1 MDRGLNVIHTI
12 SMLIQLNFFVF
23 KKILHGRKFTDL
35 ARTGKEKGRKK
46 ERVVEWCGSLFSNIY
61 TKIQQSLREGIDCSV
76 Q

>member
-12 SMLIQLNFFVF
+12 SMLIQLNFFVFF

-46 ERVVEWCGSLFSNIY
+46 ERKSC
-61 TKIQQSLREGIDCSV
+61 
-76 Q
+76 

>member
-12 SMLIQLNFFVF
+12 SMLIQLNFFVFF

-46 ERVVEWCGSLFSNIY
+46 ERKKELLNGAVL
-61 TKIQQSLREGIDCSV
+61 CS
-76 Q
+76 